1 MVRQLL
7 ILLLAFAL
15 GTAVAGVFGAVSL
28 GVAFGVGQLSFAAAL
43 VWILL
48 RD

>member
-7 ILLLAFAL
+7 LLLLSFAL
-15 GTAVAGVFGAVSL
+15 GTAVAGALGAVSL
-28 GVAFGVGQLSFAAAL
+28 GVAFGVGQLTFAATL

>member
-1 MVRQLL
+1 MAHQLL

-15 GTAVAGVFGAVSL
+15 GTAVAGALGAVSL